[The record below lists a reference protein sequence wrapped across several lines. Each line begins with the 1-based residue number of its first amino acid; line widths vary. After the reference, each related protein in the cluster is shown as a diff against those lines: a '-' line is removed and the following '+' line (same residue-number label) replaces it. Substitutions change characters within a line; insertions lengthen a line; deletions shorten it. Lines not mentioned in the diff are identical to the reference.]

1 MNNIELRLEVVA
13 LPVSDVDRALAF
25 YSRMGWRLDVDL
37 ALNDR
42 FRVVQMT
49 PPGSACSV
57 AFGTG
62 VTSAAPGSFQNLH
75 LVVPDIVDVRQDLA
89 ERGVAVSKVFH
100 GPGSAY
106 RREARVQGPDP
117 NRTSY
122 QSYASFEDP
131 DGNGWILQEITTRL
145 PGR

>member
-1 MNNIELRLEVVA
+1 MELKLEVVP

-25 YSRMGWRLDVDL
+25 YSHMGWRLDVDL
-37 ALNDR
+37 APNEK

-57 AFGTG
+57 AFGIG
-62 VTSAAPGSFQNLH
+62 VTSAEPGSFQNLH
-75 LVVPDIVDVRQDLA
+75 LVTPDIVDARRDLA
-89 ERGVAVSKVFH
+89 DRGIAISQVFH

-106 RREARVQGPDP
+106 RPQARIEGPDP
-117 NRTSY
+117 TRTSY
-122 QSYASFEDP
+122 ASYASFEDP
-131 DGNGWILQEITTRL
+131 DGNGWIVQEITTRL

>member
-1 MNNIELRLEVVA
+1 VDLKLEVVA

-37 ALNDR
+37 APNDK

-57 AFGTG
+57 AFGIG
-62 VTSAAPGSFQNLH
+62 VTSAAPGSFENLH
-75 LVVPDIVDVRQDLA
+75 LVASDIVDARRDLA
-89 ERGVAVSKVFH
+89 ERGVAISEVFH

-106 RREARVQGPDP
+106 RRAARIQGPDP
-117 NRTSY
+117 SRTSY
-122 QSYASFEDP
+122 ESYASFEDP

>member
-1 MNNIELRLEVVA
+1 MELKLEVVV

-37 ALNDR
+37 APNDR

-62 VTSAAPGSFQNLH
+62 VKSAPPGSFQNLH
-75 LVVPDIVDVRQDLA
+75 LVTADILDARQDLA
-89 ERGVAVSKVFH
+89 ERGMAVSDVFH
-100 GPGSAY
+100 GAGSAY
-106 RREARVQGPDP
+106 RREARIPGPDP
-117 NRTSY
+117 SRTSY
-122 QSYASFEDP
+122 GSYASFEDP

>member
-1 MNNIELRLEVVA
+1 MELKLDVVP

-37 ALNDR
+37 APNDK

-57 AFGTG
+57 AFGIG

-75 LVVPDIVDVRQDLA
+75 LVTPDIVDARQEIA
-89 ERGVAVSKVFH
+89 ERGSPSAWHGVPPHGARRGTRPEPHELPVLPHVP
-100 GPGSAY
+100 GPG
-106 RREARVQGPDP
+106 R
-117 NRTSY
+117 
-122 QSYASFEDP
+122 
-131 DGNGWILQEITTRL
+131 
-145 PGR
+145 

>member
-1 MNNIELRLEVVA
+1 MELKLEVVV

-37 ALNDR
+37 APDAK

-75 LVVPDIVDVRQDLA
+75 LVASDIVDVRHDLA
-89 ERGVAVSKVFH
+89 ERGVAISQVFH
-100 GPGSAY
+100 GAGSAY
-106 RREARVQGPDP
+106 RREARIEGLDP

-122 QSYASFEDP
+122 GSYASFEDP

>member
-1 MNNIELRLEVVA
+1 MELKLEVVV

-37 ALNDR
+37 APIDK

-49 PPGSACSV
+49 PPGSYCSV
-57 AFGTG
+57 SFGTG
-62 VTSAAPGSFQNLH
+62 VTPAAPGSLQGLH
-75 LVVPDIVDVRQDLA
+75 LVTPDVVDARSDLA
-89 ERGVAVSKVFH
+89 ERGVDVSEVFH

-122 QSYASFEDP
+122 QSYAAFEDP

>member
-1 MNNIELRLEVVA
+1 MELKLEVVA
-13 LPVSDVDRALAF
+13 IPVSDVDRALAF
-25 YSRMGWRLDVDL
+25 YIRMGWRLDVDL
-37 ALNDR
+37 APNDT

-62 VTSAAPGSFQNLH
+62 VTSATPGSFQNLH
-75 LVVPDIVDVRQDLA
+75 LVAPDILGARRDIA
-89 ERGVAVSKVFH
+89 ERGIAVSEVFH

-106 RREARVQGPDP
+106 RPAARVPGLDP

>member
-1 MNNIELRLEVVA
+1 MELKLEVVP

-37 ALNDR
+37 APNDK

-57 AFGTG
+57 AFGIG
-62 VTSAAPGSFQNLH
+62 VTSAAPGCFQNLH
-75 LVVPDIVDVRQDLA
+75 LVTSDIVDARHDLA
-89 ERGVAVSKVFH
+89 DRGVAISHVFH

-106 RREARVQGPDP
+106 RPEARIEGPDP
-117 NRTSY
+117 SRTSY
-122 QSYASFEDP
+122 ASYASFEDP